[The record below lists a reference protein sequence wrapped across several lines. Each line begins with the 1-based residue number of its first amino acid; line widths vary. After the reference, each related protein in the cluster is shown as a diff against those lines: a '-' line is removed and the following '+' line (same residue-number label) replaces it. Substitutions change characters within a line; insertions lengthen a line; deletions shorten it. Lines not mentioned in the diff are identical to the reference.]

1 MSHSQSQRPWYRD
14 KRFIIPVALIATV
27 NIIANVAAVVRSN
40 RRRRQAQGG
49 VEVGDRHAGA
59 PRTMGWRPAPRPA
72 GWGVGRIGTGSSKVE
87 RVAFSLLEPSC
98 G

>member
-1 MSHSQSQRPWYRD
+1 MPHSQSQRPWYRD

-49 VEVGDRHAGA
+49 
-59 PRTMGWRPAPRPA
+59 
-72 GWGVGRIGTGSSKVE
+72 GRG
-87 RVAFSLLEPSC
+87 R
-98 G
+98 